1 MCQNFLPFKKVLFF
15 IWIYLLYI
23 VVLVFSVQKSELAVC
38 IPVFSPSWTSTPLG
52 HLRALNCKLP
62 ALISRIPL
70 AICFTHGS
78 AHVNSSLRI
87 HSTTSTPCLPIC
99 SLCLCLY
106 SCPEKG
112 FICTI
117 FLNPHI
123 CINIWYFIFS
133 FWLPSLGITDYR
145 SIHIITND
153 PILFLFMYE

>member
-78 AHVNSSLRI
+78 AHMSIPVSEFIPPPPLRVYPSVLYACVSIPALKKGSSV
-87 HSTTSTPCLPIC
+87 P
-99 SLCLCLY
+99 
-106 SCPEKG
+106 
-112 FICTI
+112 F
-117 FLNPHI
+117 F
-123 CINIWYFIFS
+123 
-133 FWLPSLGITDYR
+133 
-145 SIHIITND
+145 
-153 PILFLFMYE
+153 